1 MVVLCCSYSGN
12 LLMQMNEK
20 FRKSDLALTQTMDQ
34 YDVMMM
40 LDDDVA
46 KVNSIL
52 YSNVLCLSNNQ
63 STVELQFSK

>member
-1 MVVLCCSYSGN
+1 
-12 LLMQMNEK
+12 MNEK

-63 STVELQFSK
+63 SQVELQFSK